1 MKLKFTHTTFEKVLN
16 TVYITSFVYIFGLL
30 ITNIIN
36 YYQSKKWRV
45 DGIGVVDFLHIN
57 KTTTFIQTKN
67 EQQQIIYINKN
78 KYN

>member
-57 KTTTFIQTKN
+57 KNTTFIQTKN
-67 EQQQIIYINKN
+67 EY
-78 KYN
+78 

>member
-30 ITNIIN
+30 ITNIVN

-45 DGIGVVDFLHIN
+45 RGIGVVDFLHIN

-67 EQQQIIYINKN
+67 EQ
-78 KYN
+78 

>member
-45 DGIGVVDFLHIN
+45 NGIGVVDFLHIN
-57 KTTTFIQTKN
+57 KNTTFIQTKN
-67 EQQQIIYINKN
+67 EY
-78 KYN
+78 

>member
-67 EQQQIIYINKN
+67 EQ
-78 KYN
+78 

>member
-16 TVYITSFVYIFGLL
+16 TVYITSFIYIFGLL

-36 YYQSKKWRV
+36 YYQSNKWRV

-57 KTTTFIQTKN
+57 ETTTFIQTKN

>member
-67 EQQQIIYINKN
+67 EY
-78 KYN
+78 

>member
-16 TVYITSFVYIFGLL
+16 TVYITSFIYIFGLL

-45 DGIGVVDFLHIN
+45 NGIGVVDFLHIN
-57 KTTTFIQTKN
+57 KSTTFIQTKN
-67 EQQQIIYINKN
+67 EY
-78 KYN
+78 

>member
-45 DGIGVVDFLHIN
+45 NGIGVVDFLHIN
-57 KTTTFIQTKN
+57 KSTTFIQTKN
-67 EQQQIIYINKN
+67 EY
-78 KYN
+78 

>member
-16 TVYITSFVYIFGLL
+16 TVYITSFIYIFGLL
-30 ITNIIN
+30 ITNIVN

-57 KTTTFIQTKN
+57 ETTTFIQTKN

-78 KYN
+78 K

>member
-1 MKLKFTHTTFEKVLN
+1 MKIKFTHTTFEKVLN

-45 DGIGVVDFLHIN
+45 NGIGVVDFPHIN
-57 KTTTFIQTKN
+57 ETTTFIQTKN
-67 EQQQIIYINKN
+67 EHIQIIYINKN

>member
-1 MKLKFTHTTFEKVLN
+1 MKIKFTHTTFEKVLN

-67 EQQQIIYINKN
+67 EQ
-78 KYN
+78 

>member
-1 MKLKFTHTTFEKVLN
+1 MKIKFTHTTFEKVLN

-57 KTTTFIQTKN
+57 ETTTFIQC
-67 EQQQIIYINKN
+67 
-78 KYN
+78 KYKPNG